1 MQVPSITAL
10 GPEVTEKLT
19 IWKNLTV
26 TGQWK
31 LHLKCSDFTVDLE
44 IIKMNIFSKIHE
56 EY

>member
-19 IWKNLTV
+19 KWKNLTV

-44 IIKMNIFSKIHE
+44 IIKINIFSKIHE